1 MNVLVYCGS
10 RPGSSDQIRDA
21 TITLANAITSN
32 GHGLVYG
39 GGSVGLMGIIARAV
53 LDAGSHVLGVIPTF
67 LSTDEVVLKE
77 CTELIEVESMH
88 ARKLLMI
95 ERSDVIVTLPGGFG
109 SMDELFEAVTW
120 LQLGLHDKPIGL
132 VNVDGFYDHLV
143 SQLDTM
149 VKHGFLTTRNRDL
162 IYIDENPDRLLEHLL
177 HRATTGVSNRLE
189 RRS

>member
-10 RPGSSDQIRDA
+10 RPGNDDSIIKA
-21 TITLANAITSN
+21 TEDLADSIVAN

-39 GGSVGLMGIIARAV
+39 GGSVGLMGIVAKRV
-53 LDAGSHVLGVIPTF
+53 VDAGSHVLGVIPTF
-67 LSTDEVVLKE
+67 LSTDEVVYKD

-95 ERSDVIVTLPGGFG
+95 ERCDVILTLPGGFG

-120 LQLGLHDKPIGL
+120 LQLGLHSKPIGL
-132 VNVDGFYDHLV
+132 VNVNGYYDHLV
-143 SQLDTM
+143 AQLDHM
-149 VKHGFLTTRNRDL
+149 VEVGFLTSRNRDL
-162 IYIDENPDRLLEHLL
+162 IYVDKDPSRVLDHLVN
-177 HRATTGVSNRLE
+177 RAATGVSQRLE